1 MRSLRD
7 LRGRPPDVSAI
18 LPGLL
23 VGEYPRVDDVPWLR
37 ERHAVTAVLSLQ
49 HESDLWDKG
58 VELARLEE
66 AYRRLG
72 IEFRRVPV
80 EDYDESELDA
90 ALTAATAIVDEMLRA
105 GHTVLVHCNAGLN
118 RAPTIAVAY
127 LCAHH
132 DMTLEAAVR
141 HVKSRRSC
149 MPYLTLLRRRFT

>member
-58 VELARLEE
+58 VELALLEE
-66 AYRRLG
+66 EYRRLG
-72 IEFRRVPV
+72 IAFRRVPV
-80 EDYDESELDA
+80 EDYDEAELEA
-90 ALTAATAIVDEMLRA
+90 ALADGIAMLDQWLRA
-105 GHTVLVHCNAGLN
+105 GHTVLVHCNAGFN

-132 DMTLEAAVR
+132 GMTLEAAAR

-149 MPYLTLLRRRFT
+149 LPYLTLLRKRFP